1 MVRADTSL
9 FAGLGHYF
17 AGMAQIQASEL
28 ADDEPEALRQAAPT
42 FERAVEEVRAVR
54 EREAKIL
61 DVAQSIEFSAYFV
74 RRHEMVS
81 LSTVALLQGLE
92 QLTQDLAD
100 GYYPAEA
107 CTSLNRI
114 LSRMMSSFDQ
124 DARIEGVLTRLET
137 HQPPGQ

>member
-1 MVRADTSL
+1 MVQADTSL
-9 FAGLGHYF
+9 FAGLGNYF

-28 ADDEPEALRQAAPT
+28 ADDEPQALRDAAPT
-42 FERAVEEVRAVR
+42 FQRAVEEVRAVR

-61 DVAQSIEFSAYFV
+61 DIAQPIQFSAYFV
-74 RRHEMVS
+74 RRHEIVS
-81 LSTVALLQGLE
+81 LSTVALLEALE
-92 QLTQDLAD
+92 QLTQDLTD

-114 LSRMMSSFDQ
+114 LGRMMSSFDQ

-137 HQPPGQ
+137 HPPTEN